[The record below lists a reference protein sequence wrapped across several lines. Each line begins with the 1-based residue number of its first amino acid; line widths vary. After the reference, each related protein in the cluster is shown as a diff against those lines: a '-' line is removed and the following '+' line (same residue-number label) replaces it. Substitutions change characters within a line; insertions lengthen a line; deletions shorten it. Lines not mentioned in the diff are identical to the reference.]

1 MHAEWGQV
9 TEEVAAALNAARA
22 PLGARASRPPFFGK
36 EAGGTPA
43 LPGHALPGR
52 IVAVGTTSLRLL
64 ESAVREDGAV
74 APFSGDT
81 SLFITPGYGP
91 HGGGWG

>member
-1 MHAEWGQV
+1 MRRVPWERGRP
-9 TEEVAAALNAARA
+9 ARFFL
-22 PLGARASRPPFFGK
+22 PQERAGPP
-36 EAGGTPA
+36 AV
-43 LPGHALPGR
+43 PGPALPGR
-52 IVAVGTTSLRLL
+52 IVAVGTTLLRLL